1 MPASVVLVIDVRV
14 CAVMGVDAA
23 RRKAIAEDDERLEV
37 AGLRVFRGV
46 LSSSGGI
53 QTRTPTTLAL
63 PPYVITFRIN
73 LIFNCVVGAMVKD

>member
-23 RRKAIAEDDERLEV
+23 RRKAIAEDDERLEA

-46 LSSSGGI
+46 RAM
-53 QTRTPTTLAL
+53 TAEFEPTPATPT
-63 PPYVITFRIN
+63 PYLLT
-73 LIFNCVVGAMVKD
+73 

>member
-46 LSSSGGI
+46 LADGG
-53 QTRTPTTLAL
+53 
-63 PPYVITFRIN
+63 
-73 LIFNCVVGAMVKD
+73 